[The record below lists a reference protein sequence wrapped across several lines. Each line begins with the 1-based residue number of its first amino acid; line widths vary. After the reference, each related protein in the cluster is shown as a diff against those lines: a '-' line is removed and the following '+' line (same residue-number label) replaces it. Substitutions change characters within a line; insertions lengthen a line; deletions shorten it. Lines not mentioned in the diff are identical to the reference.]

1 MFDVWKTG
9 SVLTVLLVVASAAFA
24 GGAQEPPED
33 TGEAVVQFEAYT
45 GSDGLTADDI
55 MRDAETSLI
64 PADVRADVTMT
75 LINRAGSRR
84 IREISM
90 ISKEEDELNKIVM
103 HFRSPA
109 DVEGTGFLMLEA
121 DSGET
126 DMWLYLPDLSRV
138 RRIVSSSKT
147 ESFMGSDISYSDM
160 EDKPLDDYRYVRL
173 QDDVVNGEA
182 CFVVESTPASD
193 AVASDTG
200 YSRIIHWISRDKMI
214 PLQAAFFDPRG
225 TYFKQM
231 QIQAVEEIG
240 GTWIPTLVEVEVLRE
255 GHRTIMELRNV
266 QVDTNPD
273 DSYFT
278 QQYLQRGN

>member
-1 MFDVWKTG
+1 MCDMWKTG
-9 SVLTVLLVVASAAFA
+9 LALLALLGVASAAFG
-24 GGAQEPPED
+24 GGAEEPAED
-33 TGEAVVQFEAYT
+33 TRQADLQFEAYT

-64 PADVRADVTMT
+64 PADVRADVTMI

-84 IREISM
+84 VRELSM
-90 ISKEEDELNKIVM
+90 ISTEEDELNKMVM

-109 DVEGTGFLMLEA
+109 DVKGTGFLMLEA
-121 DSGET
+121 DSRET
-126 DMWLYLPDLSRV
+126 DMWLYLPDLGRV
-138 RRIVSSSKT
+138 RRIVSSSRT
-147 ESFMGSDISYSDM
+147 DSFMGSDISYSDM

-173 QDDVVNGEA
+173 EDDIVNGEA
-182 CFVVESTPASD
+182 CFVIESTPASD

-200 YSRIIHWISRDKMI
+200 YSRIIHWISKEKMI
-214 PLQAAFFDPRG
+214 PLQAAFFDLRG

-255 GHRTIMELRNV
+255 EHRTIMELQNIEV
-266 QVDTNPD
+266 GTNPD

>member
-9 SVLTVLLVVASAAFA
+9 IVLTVLLVAASAAFA

-33 TGEAVVQFEAYT
+33 TGEAVLQFEAYT

-90 ISKEEDELNKIVM
+90 MSKEEDELNKIVM

-214 PLQAAFFDPRG
+214 PLQAAFFGPRG
-225 TYFKQM
+225 AYFKQM